1 MEPDNAS
8 LLTPSHLVIKHNYLA
23 QESKKSMGNAA
34 SAATGP
40 SELLGIEQS
49 GAVLTVDLNRGA
61 ERQGGRAQDPCVPR
75 PQDRQGK
82 AHVI

>member
-1 MEPDNAS
+1 MEPENAC

-23 QESKKSMGNAA
+23 QESIKSMGNAA

-49 GAVLTVDLNRGA
+49 GAVLTVGLNRGA
-61 ERQGGRAQDPCVPR
+61 ERQEAKLRIRAFL
-75 PQDRQGK
+75 DRK
-82 AHVI
+82 TAKVKPT